1 MCNAMQ
7 FQSMPNTLIFNH
19 LSTECNAV
27 QCHATRNN
35 QIGPQFIPLGKG
47 SPEELDRFV
56 KSETVRWAKVLQQ
69 AGVAGS
75 E

>member
-1 MCNAMQ
+1 MNAAIAEPEVEKQ
-7 FQSMPNTLIFNH
+7 LID
-19 LSTECNAV
+19 L
-27 QCHATRNN
+27 
-35 QIGPQFIPLGKG
+35 QFIPRGKG

>member
-1 MCNAMQ
+1 M
-7 FQSMPNTLIFNH
+7 
-19 LSTECNAV
+19 AV
-27 QCHATRNN
+27 PGGVPQDIRAKLNSAIHAAVAEPDVQKQLVNL
-35 QIGPQFIPLGKG
+35 QFIPLGKG

-56 KSETVRWAKVLQQ
+56 ASETVRWAKVLQQ

>member
-1 MCNAMQ
+1 MQ
-7 FQSMPNTLIFNH
+7 LIG
-19 LSTECNAV
+19 L
-27 QCHATRNN
+27 
-35 QIGPQFIPLGKG
+35 QFIPRGKG